1 MMYCI
6 ILKSQTYVSTLT
18 HHIFLI
24 TRDLLIRFTHLSS
37 SIAPFPSLHL
47 KEARHHRQKEYYRMC
62 EGNARVPLIYIQAKK
77 ASGQVSLGSYTS
89 VTEGGKN
96 RKYCF
101 KIESDDAKQRVFY
114 ISAETE
120 EEMKSWVYELSNA
133 LKVCIRLLL
142 CLSSLLVRKHTTHWR
157 TLCKLPQDQVL
168 SVCIHHAY
176 PLICGG

>member
-1 MMYCI
+1 
-6 ILKSQTYVSTLT
+6 
-18 HHIFLI
+18 
-24 TRDLLIRFTHLSS
+24 
-37 SIAPFPSLHL
+37 
-47 KEARHHRQKEYYRMC
+47 MC
-62 EGNARVPLIYIQAKK
+62 EGNARAPLIYIQAKK

-142 CLSSLLVRKHTTHWR
+142 CLSSLLARKHTTHWR

-168 SVCIHHAY
+168 SVCIHHAH